1 MAPPN
6 DPGDG
11 GWAAKGRGSLPHE
24 CGAGGR
30 AAAKPEAPTT
40 ARAKG
45 GARPLG
51 TKDNEGGGQGR
62 PPTVANTMAHGGTAE
77 TRATAFCTKD
87 PVGGAGTPKAPSAK
101 SAAPTA
107 RGRENSLEPVG
118 LRLPPA
124 AYANALTGRHS
135 PQTRE
140 YPAPRANP
148 HKDF

>member
-1 MAPPN
+1 MAN
-6 DPGDG
+6 
-11 GWAAKGRGSLPHE
+11 
-24 CGAGGR
+24 
-30 AAAKPEAPTT
+30 TT
-40 ARAKG
+40 AR
-45 GARPLG
+45 
-51 TKDNEGGGQGR
+51 
-62 PPTVANTMAHGGTAE
+62 GGTPV
-77 TRATAFCTKD
+77 TRATAFYTKD
-87 PVGGAGTPKAPSAK
+87 PVGGTGKPKAPSAK

-107 RGRENSLEPVG
+107 RGRENSLEPGG